1 MDTQFELEKL
11 KSMNVV
17 LEARLSEE
25 KIQSLQAKIKFHES
39 NEIRMQEL
47 IRCQIDLKD
56 EQLAKQKIEFELERA
71 TWSRQRGP
79 ADEPKAKVAR
89 VEPRTKLRKV
99 GQNSL
104 FRKLLTI
111 AVGNSEANVHAFLD
125 YNDLLESEDNSFQF
139 MTTAGCAATLAEGN
153 MPSESGRYRAIGVR
167 YVGPRVSTFR
177 LRKQKNIK
185 EAYGVARNDEQFLV
199 LILFFHDTIESVSS
213 FVSSI
218 IPIKLTSISVY
229 TEGAP
234 TSETALAMVKKP
246 SEFKWM
252 YNA

>member
-1 MDTQFELEKL
+1 
-11 KSMNVV
+11 
-17 LEARLSEE
+17 
-25 KIQSLQAKIKFHES
+25 
-39 NEIRMQEL
+39 MQEL